1 MYSALSR
8 KSSLK
13 YLKVRGLQAISFLLF
28 WMVAVSLPL
37 WGQGVRGTIAGK
49 VVDESGGIVPGATV
63 QLINP
68 ARNQVVR
75 TVVTDGGGN
84 YQFLEIEP
92 DLYELLIQLANFA
105 DTRLNNI
112 TVEPNRNLRLDVV
125 LKVAGG
131 TETVVVTATE
141 ELVDRETATLGT
153 TVENRRVEGLP
164 LNGRNVLNLALLQPG
179 VVPANQLATQ
189 TFGGG
194 LGIRVNGQRGVENNI
209 TLDGSNNNEVAV
221 GGAASVLPRPDAIQ
235 EFRLLTSNFEAE
247 FGRNTG
253 SVINVVTKSGTSA
266 YHGNVRFFWRPTT
279 LSAARYFDKALADPD
294 RSNDD
299 LRRRFERKEFGG
311 NIGGP
316 VKLPGYDGSQRT
328 FFFVDYEGRRQLV
341 GDSQTV
347 TGLPSLTERSG
358 DFSQLNRALI
368 NPATGQPFLN
378 NQIPSSQISPIAQ
391 YYLGFL
397 PVPDASGQAI
407 ASADQV
413 TDTDQVTARFD
424 HFLTDRQ
431 TLSYSFNLFDFE
443 DDDPFPFG
451 GGNVPG
457 FGSLDLRTSQNHV
470 ARHTFALTPTLVNS
484 LLVGYTRNNQPSV
497 APQNRTTPQEIGFT
511 GNFTANSQ
519 FAGPPFIRLFD
530 RGLSFGNSIQGPQAR
545 VTENFQIQDSVSWVA
560 GDHRLKFGFD
570 GTHYRQDQT
579 FLFINQGLFTFSG
592 NFGGNTTGDDFADF
606 LIGNSPIA
614 TQVGANGLR
623 DYRQNAAAWFLQDTW
638 RLSKEL
644 TLSLGL
650 RWEYTSPITDKFDRV
665 AYYRPGAIS
674 EILTSGQLRD
684 FDTGAPVVV
693 PPGGR
698 APSGLVYVGDAD
710 PLLGG
715 TVPRGGVNKDWNNF
729 APRIGIA
736 FSPSSSNG
744 LLGSLFGTNKTVIRA
759 GFGVFYGSI
768 IGDTALQ
775 QLSAPG
781 FNGTNAFF
789 FPGSG
794 SLSNPFAPDPFPNFR
809 QDFGQLPNP
818 FEADQ
823 FSISAPLS
831 LFSQPLDPF
840 IRTPYTYQYNLTIQ
854 RGFFDDYVFSAS
866 YVGNRGLKQ
875 YAREQ
880 INPSVGTF
888 IPVPDG
894 RVIPTPT
901 ATNTNSRRLNGDIL
915 TGLNQ
920 LVSAGNSWYNALQ
933 LQLQKRYGRG
943 LLYQVSYT
951 FSKSIT
957 EVDTQRGTLDLLDRR
972 FGRSLS
978 SDDIPHRFVASW
990 IWEIPFTNN
999 LRGPAGV
1006 FLAGWSLGGIATF
1019 QSGTP
1024 ISVGNPFDT
1033 VGTGGGILTF
1043 ADLGGESFRTLDPR
1057 QNNNAAFNSGA
1068 FRVFGNPAS
1077 GFVLANDFRRGT
1089 SGPNQFRVD
1098 NGVNNFDLIVTKKTR
1113 LWNESSNLE
1122 LRFEL
1127 FNAFNHAQFLDVDTN
1142 LVNPTFGNFTSTR
1155 ESRVIQLG
1163 ARISF

>member
-1 MYSALSR
+1 MYSGFAR
-8 KSSLK
+8 KSSPKRLRFSS
-13 YLKVRGLQAISFLLF
+13 LGAIGLLAALFLL
-28 WMVAVSLPL
+28 AVTPAAA
-37 WGQGVRGTIAGK
+37 QGVRGTIAGK
-49 VVDESGGIVPGATV
+49 VADESGGILPGATV
-63 QLINP
+63 QLISP

-75 TVVTDGGGN
+75 TVVTDDQGA

-92 DLYELLIQLANFA
+92 EVYQLLVQLSNFS
-105 DTRLNNI
+105 DTRTENVK
-112 TVEPNRNLRLDVV
+112 VEPNRNLRLDVT
-125 LKVAGG
+125 LRVAGG
-131 TETVVVTATE
+131 TDTVTVTATE

-164 LNGRNVLNLALLQPG
+164 LDGRNVLNLALLQPG
-179 VVPANQLATQ
+179 VVPANQLAAQ

-253 SVINVVTKSGTSA
+253 SVINVVTKGGTSE
-266 YHGNVRFFWRPTT
+266 YHGNARFFWRPTT
-279 LSAARYFDKALADPD
+279 LSAARYFDNALGEPD
-294 RSNDD
+294 QDQ
-299 LRRRFERKEFGG
+299 RRRFERKEFGG

-316 VKLPGYDGSQRT
+316 VKIPGLYDGSEKT
-328 FFFVDYEGRRQLV
+328 FFFVDYEGRRQLI
-341 GDSQTV
+341 GATQTV
-347 TGLPSLTERSG
+347 TGLPSQAERSG
-358 DFSQLNRALI
+358 DFSGLGVQLLD
-368 NPATGQPFLN
+368 PATGQPFPG
-378 NQIPSSQISPIAQ
+378 NQIPAERISPIAQ
-391 YYLGFL
+391 FYLPFL
-397 PVPDASGQAI
+397 PGPDASGQAV
-407 ASADQV
+407 ASADQI

-424 HFLTDRQ
+424 HFLNDRH
-431 TLSYSFNLFDFE
+431 TLSYSFNLFDFT

-451 GGNVPG
+451 GGQVPG
-457 FGSLDLRTSQNHV
+457 FGSLDLWTSQNHV
-470 ARHTFALTPTLVNS
+470 VRHTWAVSPSFVNS
-484 LLVGYTRNNQPSV
+484 LLVGYTRNDQPSV
-497 APQNRTTPQEIGFT
+497 APQNTTTPQEIGFS
-511 GNFTANSQ
+511 GNFVANST

-545 VTENFQIQDSVSWVA
+545 VTENFQLQDSVSWGR
-560 GDHRLKFGFD
+560 GDHRFKFGFD

-579 FLFINQGLFTFSG
+579 FLFINQGLFTYSG
-592 NFGGNTTGDDFADF
+592 FFGGNTTGDDFADF

-614 TQVGANGLR
+614 VQVGANGLR
-623 DYRQNAAAWFLQDTW
+623 DYRQNAAAWFFQDTW
-638 RLSKEL
+638 RLSDEL
-644 TLSLGL
+644 TLSLGM

-698 APSGLVYVGDAD
+698 APSGLVYVGDPD

-715 TVPRGGVNKDWNNF
+715 SVPRGGVNKDWNNF

-736 FSPSSSNG
+736 WSPSASDG
-744 LLGSLFGTNKTVIRA
+744 VLGTLFGNNKTVVRT

-794 SLSNPFAPDPFPNFR
+794 TLSDPFAPDPFPNYMG
-809 QDFGQLPNP
+809 DFGQLPNP

-823 FSISAPLS
+823 FTLSAPLS
-831 LFSQPLDPF
+831 LFSQPIDPF
-840 IRTPYTYQYNLTIQ
+840 IRTPYTYQYNLTVQ
-854 RGFFDDYVFSAS
+854 RGFLNDYVFSAS
-866 YVGNRGLKQ
+866 YVGNRSLKQ
-875 YAREQ
+875 FAREQ

-920 LVSAGNSWYNALQ
+920 LVAAGNSWYNGLQ
-933 LQLQKRYGRG
+933 LQMQKRFGQG

-957 EVDTQRGTLDLLDRR
+957 EVDTQRGTLDLLSRS

-990 IWEIPFTNN
+990 IWELPWGRN
-999 LRGPAGV
+999 LQGPAGA
-1006 FLAGWSLGGIATF
+1006 FGKGWGFGGIATF

-1024 ISVGNPFDT
+1024 ISVTNPFDT
-1033 VGTGGGILTF
+1033 VGTGGGILSF
-1043 ADLGGESFRTLDPR
+1043 ADMGPEPFTTLDPR
-1057 QNNNAAFNSGA
+1057 ENNNAAFNSGA
-1068 FRVFGNPAS
+1068 FQIFGNPAT
-1077 GFVLANDFRRGT
+1077 GFDLARDFRRGT

-1098 NGVNNFDLIVTKKTR
+1098 NGVNNFDLIVTKKTQ
-1113 LWNESSNLE
+1113 LWNEDSNLE
-1122 LRFEL
+1122 LRFEM
-1127 FNAFNHAQFLDVDTN
+1127 FNALNHAQFLDVDTN
-1142 LVNPTFGNFTSTR
+1142 LVNDTFGNFTSTR

-1163 ARISF
+1163 ARINF